1 MMIKLFIVAVL
12 GLLLAACTVA
22 PSVQFYVLESLS
34 QTAPSTIASTK
45 QRTIGIGPVAV
56 PALLERKQIITR
68 HASNGV
74 QIAEFQ
80 QWASPLQDNLLQ
92 ALTRNLST
100 LQSGNIVRAYP
111 WSVHG
116 TVDLQ
121 IVVDIIRFD
130 TTPGESANMEAN
142 WTIKNENTHEIL
154 KTGHSVINHS
164 LSDSSYP
171 GTVRALSKLL
181 GEFSQELSL
190 ALAKMEATNQ

>member
-1 MMIKLFIVAVL
+1 MSKLLITALLVL
-12 GLLLAACTVA
+12 LVTACANA
-22 PSVQFYVLESLS
+22 PSVQFYVLEPLS
-34 QTAPSTIASTK
+34 QTSASTIASTG
-45 QRTIGIGPVAV
+45 QRSIGIGPVSV

-68 HASNGV
+68 HGGNAV

-80 QWASPLQDNLLQ
+80 QWASSLQDNLLQ
-92 ALTRNLST
+92 ALTRNIST
-100 LQSGNIVRAYP
+100 LQPNNIVRAYP
-111 WSVHG
+111 WNVHG
-116 TVDLQ
+116 TVDFQ

-130 TTPGESANMEAN
+130 TTPRKSANLEAN

-171 GTVRALSKLL
+171 ETVRALSKLL

-190 ALAKMEATNQ
+190 ALPKAEVTH

>member
-1 MMIKLFIVAVL
+1 MSKLLITALLVL
-12 GLLLAACTVA
+12 LVTACVNA
-22 PSVQFYVLESLS
+22 PSVQFYVLEPLS
-34 QTAPSTIASTK
+34 QTAPITVLDTR
-45 QRTIGIGPVAV
+45 QHTIGIGPISV

-68 HASNGV
+68 HAGNAV
-74 QIAEFQ
+74 EIAEFQ

-92 ALTRNLST
+92 ALTRNISS
-100 LQSGNIVRAYP
+100 LQPNNIVRTYP

-181 GEFSQELSL
+181 GEFSRELSL
-190 ALAKMEATNQ
+190 ALLKMEMSN

>member
-1 MMIKLFIVAVL
+1 MAKLLITALL
-12 GLLLAACTVA
+12 GLLVAACVNA
-22 PSVQFYVLESLS
+22 PSVQFYVLEPLS
-34 QTAPSTIASTK
+34 QTSVSATASTR
-45 QRTIGIGPVAV
+45 QRSIGIGPISV

-68 HASNGV
+68 CAGSAV

-92 ALTRNLST
+92 ALTRNISS
-100 LQSGNIVRAYP
+100 LQPNDIARAYP

-116 TVDLQ
+116 TVDFQ

-181 GEFSQELSL
+181 GEFSRELSL
-190 ALAKMEATNQ
+190 ALAKMEVAH